1 MNFEKISAGKKS
13 PEVVNALVEIPKGS
27 QNKYEFDKELG
38 VIRLDRAF
46 YSAVYS
52 PLDYGFIPQTL
63 SEDGDPL
70 DILVM
75 GNEPLVPGCLVEA
88 RPVGLLKMIDSGE
101 PDSKVLAVQE
111 KNPRFATIK
120 DLEDIEKFSP
130 HLLEEIGH
138 YFETYKH
145 LQGKEVKVAG
155 WENKSAAEKEILASQ
170 ERYQQDHKN

>member
-63 SEDGDPL
+63 SEDGDSL

-75 GNEPLVPGCLVEA
+75 GNEAVFPGCLVEA
-88 RPVGLLKMIDSGE
+88 RPIGLLKMIDSGE
-101 PDSKVLAVQE
+101 PDSKVLSVQE

-120 DLEDIEKFSP
+120 TLEDIEKYSP
-130 HLLEEIGH
+130 HLLQEIGH
-138 YFETYKH
+138 YFET
-145 LQGKEVKVAG
+145 
-155 WENKSAAEKEILASQ
+155 
-170 ERYQQDHKN
+170 